1 MIAPKAPSFASRSLI
16 LCTLLLAL
24 SFCAV
29 GVVAQGSDEFVSC
42 GGFIKPSSA
51 IQKALK
57 GSKLDV
63 ADLKVELLSKDGSS
77 LRGEGV
83 VTPSGYWVIPVYDS
97 GSYQIRVRSPV
108 GWTFAPSEAPIEVA
122 SGKCNGDK
130 DVNFELT
137 GFTVSGQVASDKS
150 CSKGAAAAAGV
161 AGVSVTLSD
170 SEGKAVATAVSQ
182 QGGAFVFDNIAP
194 GSYKVAARGD
204 AASQAVAVQ
213 WGPSK
218 VAEPIT
224 ISKFEI
230 TGAVGE
236 GGDLDAVAGVD
247 VILFGDKKLTS
258 CASSA
263 TSSPE
268 LPANFKTPAA
278 VDALKVLCVTKSD
291 KSGQFK
297 FSNVACGTY
306 TVVPFYRTAGGS
318 VYDVSP
324 ASAKVDVAGAN
335 AVVSER
341 FRVRGF
347 SVGGRVVVP
356 GAASGVAG
364 VTVRLGDLST
374 TTDASGVYKF
384 EQVEAGQYKISASKD
399 KMTFSGPSAIQI
411 TPSTSKLPEFT
422 LKTVELCGRVSI
434 PHPPAG
440 VEPTTTSSRQV
451 ALALASNPSKTISK
465 TSTSVE
471 GVSGSYCFSVEPAQ
485 NYVVSPVVT
494 DREERAGLLLSSTAQ
509 TVKVD
514 CEPVANV
521 NFAQSLLTVSGRVRC
536 LTPPCDPSIAVTLQS
551 SGSESGGDVVTT
563 GLVADDVFV
572 FQHVVPGS
580 YVVSIDKPDWCFE
593 NQALQV
599 QVIKQDVSDLELV
612 QSGYKLN
619 VKSSHDVNVE
629 YGLVGEKTTNSLAV
643 KARGESSSA
652 CVAAAGVYNV
662 RVAQSCFSFSA
673 SNAKT
678 VSENNFQYSTESN
691 GGKPI
696 SLTAKSYRLN
706 GVVELHAKADDV
718 TVEIRSSKD
727 KSLVAVAPLKQVGTP
742 SDGIT
747 RFAYNHWVDLAA
759 GGSDAVEVVPVSKHV
774 FFYPKSIK
782 SAGSAADCPP
792 TLPTISGRPGVFV
805 QGQVEP
811 ATAGVKI
818 TVTGG
823 DDAVETESD
832 ASGKYR
838 VGPLPDNAEYSV
850 SATAPG
856 FYLKKEAQESSN
868 KQVFV
873 YNFRAMK
880 LGSALVSIVGQDGAA
895 LALPG
900 VLISLSGGEGYR
912 NNTVTGA
919 DGTLRFANLFPG
931 DYFVIP
937 MLKEYTFAPAGGQA
951 VTVEEGVEKKV
962 EFRATRVAFSV
973 FGSVRSLNG
982 ASERAVVV
990 EAVSDDG
997 SAVVQREEATTDE
1010 TGSFRLR
1017 GLAPGRKYSVG
1028 FKSGVTSNERI
1039 DSSVPTRA
1047 SVTVSAKSPAD
1058 VTDVN
1063 FVVYRRPT
1071 RQNIGGRIV
1080 LVNSSSGAEF
1090 EGDVRS
1096 SLTIQLIDSDATG
1109 TVVKETKLT
1118 RDLEVFDFA
1127 SLTPSKSN
1135 KWILRIKS
1143 TLNPTLYSYKF
1154 EDVKFEA
1161 TGASTFVDVPLTVTV
1176 KQPGEEA
1183 PPSSVANLV
1192 FMILL
1197 GLFVF
1202 YRKEATTYVWKTL
1215 LKKEGEFAFGD
1226 TVETMLGNLKRRLQS
1241 RKVVTTST
1249 NASKK

>member
-1 MIAPKAPSFASRSLI
+1 MFN
-16 LCTLLLAL
+16 
-24 SFCAV
+24 F
-29 GVVAQGSDEFVSC
+29 F
-42 GGFIKPSSA
+42 FSA
-51 IQKALK
+51 
-57 GSKLDV
+57 
-63 ADLKVELLSKDGSS
+63 E
-77 LRGEGV
+77 
-83 VTPSGYWVIPVYDS
+83 
-97 GSYQIRVRSPV
+97 
-108 GWTFAPSEAPIEVA
+108 
-122 SGKCNGDK
+122 
-130 DVNFELT
+130 
-137 GFTVSGQVASDKS
+137 
-150 CSKGAAAAAGV
+150 
-161 AGVSVTLSD
+161 
-170 SEGKAVATAVSQ
+170 
-182 QGGAFVFDNIAP
+182 
-194 GSYKVAARGD
+194 
-204 AASQAVAVQ
+204 
-213 WGPSK
+213 
-218 VAEPIT
+218 
-224 ISKFEI
+224 FEI

-236 GGDLDAVAGVD
+236 AGDLDAVAGVD
-247 VILFGDKKLTS
+247 VILFGDKKHTS
-258 CASSA
+258 CGSSA

-268 LPANFKTPAA
+268 LPAGFKTPAS
-278 VDALKVLCVTKSD
+278 VDGLKVLCVTKSD
-291 KSGQFK
+291 KAGQFK
-297 FSNVACGTY
+297 FASVACGAY
-306 TVVPFYRTAGGS
+306 TVIPFYRTSGGS

-324 ASAKVDVAGAN
+324 ASAKVEVAGAN
-335 AVVSER
+335 AALPEH

-356 GAASGVAG
+356 GGSSGVAG
-364 VTVRLGDLST
+364 VTVRLGEFVT
-374 TTDASGVYKF
+374 TTDAAGVYKF

-399 KMTFSGPSAIQI
+399 KLTFSGPNSIQI
-411 TPSTSKLPEFT
+411 TPSTSKLPEYI

-451 ALALASNPSKTISK
+451 ALALASNPSKVISK
-465 TSTSVE
+465 TSTSIE

-509 TVKVD
+509 TVKV
-514 CEPVANV
+514 EFEAVANV

-536 LTPPCDPSIAVTLQS
+536 LTAPCDPSIAVTLQS
-551 SGSESGGDVVTT
+551 SGSEAGDVVTT

-599 QVIKQDVSDLELV
+599 QVTKQDVSDLELV
-612 QSGYKLN
+612 QTGYKLV

-629 YGLVGEKTTNSLAV
+629 YGLVGDKSTNSLAV
-643 KARGESSSA
+643 KARGDSSA
-652 CVAAAGVYNV
+652 CVAASGSYSV
-662 RVAQSCFSFSA
+662 RVGQSCFSFSA

-678 VSENNFQYSTESN
+678 ISENSFQYSTESN
-691 GGKPI
+691 AGKPI
-696 SLTAKSYRLN
+696 TLTAKSYRLN
-706 GVVELHAKADDV
+706 GVVELHATADDV

-747 RFAYNHWVDLAA
+747 RFAYTHWVDLAA
-759 GGSDAVEVVPVSKHV
+759 GGSDAVEVVPLSKHV

-805 QGQVEP
+805 QGQIDP

-818 TVTGG
+818 TVSGG
-823 DDAVETESD
+823 EDSVEAESD

-850 SATAPG
+850 AASAAG

-868 KQVFV
+868 KQLFV

-880 LGSALVSIVGQDGAA
+880 LGSASVSIVGQDGSA

-931 DYFVIP
+931 DYFVIL
-937 MLKEYTFAPAGGQA
+937 MLKEYTFAPVTSQA
-951 VTVEEGVEKKV
+951 VTVEEGVDKKV

-982 ASERAVVV
+982 ASERAVIV

-997 SAVVQREEATTDE
+997 ATVVQREEATTDD

-1039 DSSVPTRA
+1039 DSSVPERA

-1071 RQNIGGRIV
+1071 RQNIAGRIV
-1080 LVNSSSGAEF
+1080 LNSTAGADF

-1096 SLTIQLIDSDATG
+1096 SLTLQLFDSDATA
-1109 TVVKETKLT
+1109 TVVKEIKLT

-1143 TLNPTLYSYKF
+1143 TLAPTLYTYKF
-1154 EDVKFEA
+1154 EDVKIEA
-1161 TGASTFVDVPLTVTV
+1161 TGASCAHL
-1176 KQPGEEA
+1176 
-1183 PPSSVANLV
+1183 PSQSIAMNV
-1192 FMILL
+1192 M
-1197 GLFVF
+1197 
-1202 YRKEATTYVWKTL
+1202 RH
-1215 LKKEGEFAFGD
+1215 AF
-1226 TVETMLGNLKRRLQS
+1226 ES
-1241 RKVVTTST
+1241 TTSDV
-1249 NASKK
+1249 SR